1 MTDFLISNYFLSRIQ
16 KYCHTIITQR
26 FYQQQEV
33 TILVGFLIFACHL
46 SCELK
51 PHSFFFHSIGNF
63 PLSKQD
69 GKINF
74 RDLQREVSRIL
85 ITRILII
92 SCSWD
97 LFTSGFIIIFRVS
110 LVEKFIFDMDS
121 PVFPFFFFCVCVVCV
136 FQRITGSLL
145 LLFYNRTLVS
155 KEIVENIGFHF

>member
-97 LFTSGFIIIFRVS
+97 LFTSGFLIIFRVS

-121 PVFPFFFFCVCVVCV
+121 PVFPFSFFFCVCVCVCV

-145 LLFYNRTLVS
+145 LFFYNRKLVS
-155 KEIVENIGFHF
+155 K